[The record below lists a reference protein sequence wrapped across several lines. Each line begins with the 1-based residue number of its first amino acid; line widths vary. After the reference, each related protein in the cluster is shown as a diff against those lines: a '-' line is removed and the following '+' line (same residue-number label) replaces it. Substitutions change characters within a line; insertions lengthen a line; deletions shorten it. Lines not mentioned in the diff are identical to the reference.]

1 MAVLTATQ
9 IIDQAMKAA
18 GDTRIQAWG
27 LVQLN
32 AILRHVY
39 RGHPWPFLM
48 ISSEALS
55 TTAAQAYTDYS
66 GLTAV
71 LWKPQVVQIKSGTM
85 LYDVLPLKGGLPVYF
100 ADTSRLQTS
109 GRPSRYVLDRRN
121 SRIYW
126 ADSIPSAAE
135 TISLFYQTEETDVA
149 LAGTPKLVTH
159 TRNGELFLIH
169 ALLRDMKVYLGA
181 VSEAQAVSTLVKF
194 YEDEMTAEKLDD
206 SDLTPQANR
215 NEAYV

>member
-1 MAVLTATQ
+1 MALTATQ

-48 ISSEALS
+48 ISNETLV
-55 TTAAQAYTDYS
+55 TTPAQAYTDYS
-66 GLTAV
+66 GLTAP
-71 LWKPQVVQIKSGTM
+71 LWKPQIMQIRSGTE
-85 LYDVLPLKGGLPVYF
+85 LSEVLPKKGGLPAYF
-100 ADTSRLQTS
+100 ADTSRLRSS
-109 GRPSRYVLDRRN
+109 GRPGLYALDRRN

-126 ADSIPSAAE
+126 ADSVPSAAE
-135 TISLFYQTEETDVA
+135 TISLFYQTDESDIA
-149 LAGTPKLVTH
+149 LAGTPRLVTH
-159 TRNGELFLIH
+159 TRNGDLYLIH

-181 VSEAQAVSTLVKF
+181 MAEAQAVSTLAKM
-194 YEDEMTAEKLDD
+194 YEDAMGAEKLDD
-206 SDLTPQANR
+206 ADLTPQANL
-215 NEAYV
+215 NEAYA